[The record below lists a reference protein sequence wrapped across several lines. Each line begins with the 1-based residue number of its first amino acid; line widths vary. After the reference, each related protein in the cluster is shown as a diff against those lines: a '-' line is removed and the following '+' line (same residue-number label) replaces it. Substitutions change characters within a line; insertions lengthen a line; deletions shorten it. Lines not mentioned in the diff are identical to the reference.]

1 MENAKVF
8 LVVKNTKVF
17 QSGHFVMG
25 LAHVKNA
32 KIFQNGEKCEDFSK
46 WSYCNGWPVQVEN
59 AKIFQNGE
67 KCEWF
72 FKVVENVNDLSVNSV
87 SFLDLKNQ

>member
-1 MENAKVF
+1 M
-8 LVVKNTKVF
+8 VKNVKIS
-17 QSGHFVMG
+17 QSDHFVMG
-25 LAHVKNA
+25 LAHVK
-32 KIFQNGEKCEDFSK
+32 
-46 WSYCNGWPVQVEN
+46 N

>member
-1 MENAKVF
+1 
-8 LVVKNTKVF
+8 
-17 QSGHFVMG
+17 MG

-72 FKVVENVNDLSVNSV
+72 IC
-87 SFLDLKNQ
+87 